1 MTRQQKALTISLWG
15 LLVIAMVAV
24 IASGTWRRSADDLPH
39 YYKVPE
45 FSLIDHHGRPFTHTT
60 LSGKVWLA
68 DFIFTSCAGP
78 CPLMTRK
85 MDQLE
90 KSIEGGDVRFVSF
103 TVDPQR
109 DTPEALRIYMARNG
123 LNENRWLMATGEA
136 QAIADTAAG
145 MKVGVTP
152 GTGEEPIWHAEYF
165 LLIDA
170 EGWVRG
176 FYHLNDPEKMK
187 QLPDDLRRLAGA
199 RS

>member
-1 MTRQQKALTISLWG
+1 
-15 LLVIAMVAV
+15 
-24 IASGTWRRSADDLPH
+24 
-39 YYKVPE
+39 
-45 FSLIDHHGRPFTHTT
+45 
-60 LSGKVWLA
+60 
-68 DFIFTSCAGP
+68 
-78 CPLMTRK
+78 MTRK

-145 MKVGVTP
+145 MKVGVNP

-199 RS
+199 R